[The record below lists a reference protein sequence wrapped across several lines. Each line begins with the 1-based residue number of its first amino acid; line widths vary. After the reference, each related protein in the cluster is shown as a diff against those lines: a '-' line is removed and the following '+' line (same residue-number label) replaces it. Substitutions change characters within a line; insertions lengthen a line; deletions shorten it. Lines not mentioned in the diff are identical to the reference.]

1 MVVGLDVSHSVH
13 ASPVAGGT
21 ERGQYTAAT
30 SDRTNGGYGVPTHD
44 SWVTVR
50 DGRLCFDGADLVA
63 VAGDAE
69 TPFCLLSERRLRHDI
84 AALREAFGAR
94 CPRSEIVYAS
104 KACSNL
110 WFLSVVR
117 DVGINTLLEHTD
129 YRWYFRINA
138 AGRAGA
144 PADTQIRLAG
154 PLCDGVD
161 VFAGDDDTP
170 YRRFP
175 AGTSVGDLVVFLDAG
190 GYTLK
195 TMDDYNA
202 RPRVGARALTLA
214 GDVVEV
220 RRRETSADLHA
231 FDLTPG
237 FDPWRRAVAP
247 RGGRPEP
254 APRGKPSSVL
264 RRPIAPARART

>member
-13 ASPVAGGT
+13 VSPVAGGT

-30 SDRTNGGYGVPTHD
+30 SDRTSGGYDGPTND

-50 DGRLCFDGADLVA
+50 DGRLCFDGADIVA
-63 VAGDAE
+63 VGGDAG
-69 TPFCLLSERRLRHDI
+69 TPFCLLSERRLRHNI
-84 AALREAFGAR
+84 AGLREAFGAR
-94 CPRSEIVYAS
+94 CPRSEIFYAG

-117 DVGINTLLEHTD
+117 DAGFNTPLEHTD
-129 YRWYFRINA
+129 YRWYFRTIA

-144 PADTQIRLAG
+144 PADVQFRLAG
-154 PLCDGVD
+154 PLRDGGD

-170 YRRFP
+170 CRRFS

-190 GYTLK
+190 GYTLE
-195 TMDDYNA
+195 MMNDFNA
-202 RPRVGARALTLA
+202 RPRAGARALTLA
-214 GDVVEV
+214 GEVVEV
-220 RRRETSADLHA
+220 RRRETSADLCA

-237 FDPWRRAVAP
+237 F
-247 RGGRPEP
+247 EP
-254 APRGKPSSVL
+254 
-264 RRPIAPARART
+264 